1 MGLEVLHPDCAGL
14 DVHKKTIVA
23 CVLHSRP
30 GGVVSK
36 QTRTFGA
43 TLDELER
50 LRDWLHEA
58 GCTHVG
64 MEATGVYWKP
74 VHNVLEGH
82 CELVVANAEHIKVL
96 KGRKTDVKD
105 AEWIATLLAH
115 GLLPASFIPDRA
127 QRELRELTRF
137 RTALIRDRARVVNRL
152 QKTLEGANIKLGAVL
167 TDIVGASG
175 QRILDAL
182 LRGESDLEAVVE
194 LADPRILR
202 AKRRELERALLGR
215 LEGPL
220 AFLVGQELQQVRMV
234 DEQIEA
240 CDREIAERMRP
251 FADELERLDEIPG
264 IGLRTAQVIVAELGT
279 DVSRFPSA
287 RELAAWAGLCPA
299 NKTSGGKRQRAGTRK
314 GNPWLRQALVEAG
327 WAAGRA
333 KRSYLG
339 EQFRR
344 FCGRLGGKRAVVA
357 VGHSILTIVYF
368 LLARGTRYE
377 DLGVDYLPARQKAER
392 ERRAVKQLEALG
404 HQVILKPKAA

>member
-1 MGLEVLHPDCAGL
+1 MAIEVLHTDCAGL

-30 GGVVSK
+30 SVATSK
-36 QTRTFGA
+36 LTRTFGA

-50 LRDWLHEA
+50 LRDWLLAE

-82 CELVVANAEHIKVL
+82 LELLVANAEHIKVL

-152 QKTLEGANIKLGAVL
+152 QKTLEGANIKLGTVL
-167 TDIVGASG
+167 SDIVGASG

-202 AKRRELERALLGR
+202 SKRAELEQAILGR

-220 AFLVGQELQQVRMV
+220 AFLVGQELRQVRMV
-234 DEQIEA
+234 DEQVEA
-240 CDREIAERMRP
+240 CDGEITERMRP

-264 IGLRTAQVIVAELGT
+264 IGVRNAQVIVAELGP
-279 DVSRFPSA
+279 DLSRFPSA
-287 RELAAWAGLCPA
+287 RHLAAWAGLCPA

-314 GNPWLRQALVEAG
+314 GNPWLRQAMVEAG

-333 KRSYLG
+333 KKSYLG

-344 FCGRLGGKRAVVA
+344 LCGRLGRKRAVVA

-377 DLGVDYLPARQKAER
+377 DLGVDYVPARQKAER
-392 ERRAVKQLEALG
+392 ERRAIKQVEALG
-404 HQVILKPKAA
+404 YRVVREPSAP

>member
-1 MGLEVLHPDCAGL
+1 MAIEVRHAECAGL

-23 CVLHSRP
+23 CMMHSHAS
-30 GGVVSK
+30 GVTSK
-36 QTRTFGA
+36 ETRTFGA

-50 LRDWLHEA
+50 LRDWLRER

-82 CELVVANAEHIKVL
+82 FEILVANAEHIKVL

-115 GLLPASFIPDRA
+115 GLLPASFIPARE

-202 AKRRELERALLGR
+202 RKREDLERALLGR

-220 AFLVGQELQQVRMV
+220 AFLVGQELQQVRML
-234 DEQIEA
+234 DGQIEA
-240 CDREIAERMRP
+240 CDEKIGEQMRP

-264 IGLRTAQVIVAELGT
+264 IGLRNAQVIVAELGT
-279 DVSRFPSA
+279 DMSRFPSA
-287 RELAAWAGLCPA
+287 RDLAAWAGLCPA
-299 NKTSGGKRQRAGTRK
+299 NKTSAGKRQRAGTRK

-327 WAAGRA
+327 WAAGRS
-333 KRSYLG
+333 KNTYLG
-339 EQFRR
+339 ELYRR
-344 FCGRLGGKRAVVA
+344 LSRRLGRKRTVVA
-357 VGHSILTIVYF
+357 VGHSILVIVYF
-368 LLARGTRYE
+368 MLARGTRYH
-377 DLGVDYLPARQKAER
+377 DLGDDYLLIRQQAER
-392 ERRAVKQLEALG
+392 ERRAIKELQKMGYTVTLQRT
-404 HQVILKPKAA
+404 AA